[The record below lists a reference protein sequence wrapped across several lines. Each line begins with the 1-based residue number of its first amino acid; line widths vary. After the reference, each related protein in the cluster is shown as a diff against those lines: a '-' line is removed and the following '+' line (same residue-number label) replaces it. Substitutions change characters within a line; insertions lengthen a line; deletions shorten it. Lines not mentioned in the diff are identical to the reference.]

1 MARLPI
7 TSGAENKILRTISS
21 PVVRVDKKLEKLIRD
36 MQVTMN
42 LEDGI
47 GIAAP
52 QVDVNL
58 RLALAKLN
66 PGTKNELVITMINPV
81 ILTHG
86 REKVSNEEGCLS
98 LRGKW
103 GNVPRYESLTVQFF
117 NKKME
122 KVVLALTDLNARI
135 IQHEIDHLD
144 AKLFIDRVEGEIR
157 EEKI

>member
-7 TSGAENKILRTISS
+7 TSGADNTILRTVSKS
-21 PVVRVDKKLEKLIRD
+21 VKSVDKKLLKLIGD
-36 MQVTMN
+36 MHVTMN
-42 LEDGI
+42 AEDGI

-52 QVDVNL
+52 QVGVNL

-66 PGTKNELVITMINPV
+66 PGTKHENVIVMINPE
-81 ILTHG
+81 ILTHTDDK
-86 REKVSNEEGCLS
+86 ETNEEGCLS

-103 GNVPRYESLTVQFF
+103 GGVPRWANLTVQFY

-122 KVVLALTDLNARI
+122 KVVLALSELNARI

-144 AKLFIDRVEGEIR
+144 GKLFIDRVVGEIR
-157 EEKI
+157 EE

>member
-7 TSGAENKILRTISS
+7 TSGADNTVLRTVSS
-21 PVVRVDKKLEKLIRD
+21 PVKSVDKKLQKLIND
-36 MQVTMN
+36 MHVTMDA
-42 LEDGI
+42 EDGI

-66 PGTKNELVITMINPV
+66 PGTKNELVIVMINPE
-81 ILTHG
+81 ILTHAKSQ
-86 REKVSNEEGCLS
+86 ESNEEGCLS

-103 GNVPRYESLTVQFF
+103 GSVPRYTSLTVQFF

-122 KVVLALTDLNARI
+122 KVTLALKGLNARI

-144 AKLFIDRVEGEIR
+144 GKLFIDRVEGEIR
-157 EEKI
+157 EE